1 MSRYAPTEGFDDN
14 FLKVS
19 TLRRSPDPKDL
30 LPLTPVVLHILL
42 ALADGRRSSEPDEGT
57 GRHGYAVAQ
66 EVETMTEGQI
76 RMGPGTL
83 YGSIQRMLTSGLIE
97 EVARPRGATRSATL
111 AADEDERRRYY
122 RLSALGRKVL
132 QLELARLAR
141 VVVVARAKHLLT
153 GPEPA

>member
-1 MSRYAPTEGFDDN
+1 M
-14 FLKVS
+14 
-19 TLRRSPDPKDL
+19 RRSPDPRDL

-42 ALADGRRSSEPDEGT
+42 ALADGRRAGEQDDG

-66 EVETMTEGQI
+66 EVEEITDGQI

-97 EVARPRGATRSATL
+97 EVARTKSAARGT
-111 AADEDERRRYY
+111 ADDDERRRYY
-122 RLSALGRKVL
+122 RLTAFGRRALG
-132 QLELARLAR
+132 LEVERLAR
-141 VVVVARAKHLLT
+141 VVVVARAKHLLH